1 MKKKILVIIGGRGI
15 GDLIYHLPLLRS
27 LYKTHDK
34 KITIFSNKVNQASEV
49 FKNEDFYEKIFSFNN
64 ERFGFFK
71 TIVNIINFTKKI
83 NKFNFDQIISTSNT
97 KRLII
102 PVILSNA
109 RQKNIFG
116 LGNLIINK
124 DNSLNHLTVSK
135 RIIKYTNNL
144 GLPKKEKDFF
154 LVSKNFKKKRSNL
167 KKTIFISIDSH
178 HDQNNWEI
186 NNFIKIIIKL
196 YKKNKIFINFS
207 PSKKYFLNFF
217 PKMIKESKNVEFTF
231 DKKISEIIKIIDSSD
246 IVIGNESGP
255 VCLGSSLKKE
265 VHAIYAPMHT
275 QPESKIINIMNKY
288 YNTNKLTSGIIIK
301 KILNSI

>member
-1 MKKKILVIIGGRGI
+1 MKKKILVIICGRGI